1 MPTQVRIFIGQL
13 EVHGELFDTDCA
25 RDIRNKPVSF
35 QVKEFD

>member
-1 MPTQVRIFIGQL
+1 MPTPIRILVGQIEL
-13 EVHGELFDTDCA
+13 DGELFDTDCA